1 MRLDFAPMEGLTT
14 SLFRQ
19 LHHEYFPG
27 VDRYYIPFIS
37 PTKEHKFTAKD
48 LREISPEYNEGISAI
63 PQLLSKV
70 SDDVIWAVWK
80 LQRMGYT
87 EVNLNLGCPSGT
99 VAAKKK
105 GSGMLSDLQAL
116 DEYLYGI
123 FAGVSCAISVKTRLG
138 VENPEEFDAILEIYN
153 RYPIHELIIHPR
165 VRKDYY
171 KHPVRIE
178 DFEKALQKSRNPVC
192 FNGSIVTAQ
201 DFFECETRFPEVHS
215 IMIGQ
220 GLVADPFLAGKIRH
234 GTSSDAKT
242 LREFHDRLFDGYTE
256 RFGDRN
262 NAIRRMKEF
271 WFYLI
276 RSFSDSDSYGK
287 DLLKARDVDTYKQ
300 VVSSVFSNLTL
311 LDDCPGGW

>member
-48 LREISPEYNEGISAI
+48 LREIAPEHNEGIHAV

-70 SDDVIWAVWK
+70 ADDVIWAVWK
-80 LQRMGYT
+80 LQQMGYQ

-99 VAAKKK
+99 VTAKKK
-105 GSGMLSDLQAL
+105 GSGMLGDVQAL
-116 DEYLYGI
+116 DQFLDGI
-123 FAGVSCAISVKTRLG
+123 FSGVSCPISVKTRLG
-138 VENPEEFDAILEIYN
+138 VEHPEEFDQILEIYN
-153 RYPIHELIIHPR
+153 RYPIQELIIHPR
-165 VRKDYY
+165 VRKDFYA
-171 KHPVRIE
+171 HPIRTE
-178 DFEKALQKSRNPVC
+178 DFEKALAMSKNPVC
-192 FNGSIVTAQ
+192 FNGGILTAA
-201 DFFECETRFPEVHS
+201 DFHACAQRYEKILS

-220 GLVADPFLAGKIRH
+220 GLIGDPFLAGKIR
-234 GTSSDAKT
+234 GVTSGDKET
-242 LREFHDRLFDGYTE
+242 LREFHERLFCGYTE

-262 NAIRRMKEF
+262 NAMRRMKEF

-276 RSFSDSDSYGK
+276 RSFDGSDDLRK
-287 DLLKARDVDTYKQ
+287 DLLKTRDIDSYNQ
-300 VVSSVFSNLTL
+300 IVSAIFRLPL
-311 LDDCPGGW
+311 LQDCPGGW

>member
-48 LREISPEYNEGISAI
+48 LREISPEYNEGIPAI

-192 FNGSIVTAQ
+192 FNGGIVTAQ

-234 GTSSDAKT
+234 NTSSDAKN